1 MSFLFAADIARI
13 ELANDEGIQREIRVR
28 EEIDVIIDCSLVLD
42 TFLTNNALSES
53 QITVTW
59 YVRKLLTS
67 RRLQTREN
75 VVFETP
81 NPDPSDQR

>member
-28 EEIDVIIDCSLVLD
+28 EEINVIIDCSLVLD
-42 TFLTNNALSES
+42 TFLTNNALNES